1 MTLTDAPAR
10 PRPRDAG
17 RASPM
22 SLWRL
27 LWLELRRNAMP
38 WMFPL
43 LAALFVFD
51 PFRTAMGY
59 GPFWDL
65 RASVLENKLLPDF
78 VAFVAGVAA
87 WMGSRDSRRHTR
99 DLVDATARPRWTA
112 QLTTWAATTL
122 WVAAGFLCCVAVLY
136 GVTASQATWGG
147 PPWWPVA
154 VSLAELALISA
165 LGFAVGTFFP
175 SRFTAPLAAVGAFLL
190 CLEGFRNAVGR
201 SSGYALL
208 SPTTSVPDDDT
219 GLFHHYLPDVSIAQ
233 LMFLIGLTLVVL
245 AILGLRR
252 AADAGPRLRRAA
264 AVIAVAGLAAAGT
277 AVGLTGTA
285 RTQAYGTVIPALHDA
300 ANDRPVPYT
309 PVCGQAAGVPV
320 CAQPAYRNFLP
331 AMTAALAR
339 VLREIA
345 SLPGA
350 PARVD
355 QVAVNDLIA
364 SNGAAITGVPPVF
377 RLPVPATPD
386 ETSFGQNAS
395 TFSSYVQSTLVTG
408 FVLGAHGFVAYGP
421 PAGTPAQQ
429 AVVLALLQKAGTA
442 IQTGS
447 GPGNGQHPQAEQVAA
462 AARRF
467 AALPAATR
475 HDWLAAH
482 LAALRAGQVT
492 LAQLP

>member
-1 MTLTDAPAR
+1 MTVAEAPAR
-10 PRPRDAG
+10 SRPARAG
-17 RASPM
+17 HSSPM

-43 LAALFVFD
+43 LAVLFVLD

-87 WMGSRDSRRHTR
+87 WMGSRDNRRHTR

-122 WVAAGFLCCVAVLY
+122 WVAAGFLIFVAVLY

-165 LGFAVGTFFP
+165 LGFAAGTFFP

-201 SSGYALL
+201 SSVYALL
-208 SPTTSVPDDDT
+208 SPTTSVPDDGT

-233 LMFLIGLTLVVL
+233 LMFLIGLTVVVL
-245 AILGLRR
+245 AALGLRR

-285 RTQAYGTVIPALHDA
+285 RTQAYGTVIPALHNA
-300 ANDRPVPYT
+300 ANDRPILYT

-320 CAQPAYRNFLP
+320 CVHPAYRNFLP
-331 AMTAALAR
+331 DVTAALAP
-339 VLREIA
+339 VLRQIA
-345 SLPGA
+345 SLTGA

-386 ETSFGQNAS
+386 ERSFGQNAG
-395 TFSSYVQSTLVTG
+395 TFRSSLQATLVTLFVVGADG
-408 FVLGAHGFVAYGP
+408 FVFMGP
-421 PAGTPAQQ
+421 PGGSPAQQ
-429 AVVLALLQKAGTA
+429 AVELALLQKAGTA
-442 IQTGS
+442 TQTGG
-447 GPGNGQHPQAEQVAA
+447 GPGNAKAEQVAA
-462 AARRF
+462 AATRF
-467 AALPAATR
+467 AALPAASR
-475 HDWLAAH
+475 HAWLAAH
-482 LAALRAGQVT
+482 LAALRAGHIT

>member
-17 RASPM
+17 HASPM

-43 LAALFVFD
+43 LAALFAFD
-51 PFRTAMGY
+51 AFRSAMGY

-65 RASVLENKLLPDF
+65 RASALENKLLPDF

-87 WMGSRDSRRHTR
+87 WMASRDSRRRTR
-99 DLVDATARPRWTA
+99 DLVAATARPRWTA

-154 VSLAELALISA
+154 VCLAELALISA

-190 CLEGFRNAVGR
+190 SLVGFRNAVGR
-201 SSGYALL
+201 SGTYALL
-208 SPTTSVPDDDT
+208 SPTTYVPDDDT

-252 AADAGPRLRRAA
+252 AADAGPQLRRAA
-264 AVIAVAGLAAAGT
+264 AVIAAAGLAAAGT
-277 AVGLTGTA
+277 AIGLIGTA

-300 ANDRPVPYT
+300 ANDRPIPYT

-320 CAQPAYRNFLP
+320 CVHPAYRNFLP
-331 AMTAALAR
+331 DVSAALAQ

-355 QVAVNDLIA
+355 QVVVNDLIP
-364 SNGAAITGVPPVF
+364 SSGAAITGVPPVF

-386 ETSFGQNAS
+386 ETSFGQNAAS
-395 TFSSYVQSTLVTG
+395 FTSYLQSTLVTV
-408 FVLGAHGFVAYGP
+408 FVVGTHGFVTLGP
-421 PAGTPAQQ
+421 VGGTPAQQ
-429 AVVLALLQKAGTA
+429 AVVLALLQKARTA
-442 IQTGS
+442 TQTGS
-447 GPGNGQHPQAEQVAA
+447 GPGNGSHTKADQVAA

-467 AALPAATR
+467 AGLPATTR
-475 HDWLAAH
+475 HAWLAAH
-482 LAALRAGQVT
+482 LATLRAGDIT

>member
-17 RASPM
+17 RVSPM

-27 LWLELRRNAMP
+27 LGLELRRNAMP

-51 PFRTAMGY
+51 PYRTAMGY

-99 DLVDATARPRWTA
+99 DLVYATARPRWTA
-112 QLTTWAATTL
+112 QLITWAATTL

-154 VSLAELALISA
+154 VCLAELALISA
-165 LGFAVGTFFP
+165 LGFAAGAFFP
-175 SRFTAPLAAVGAFLL
+175 SRFTAPLAAVGAFLVS
-190 CLEGFRNAVGR
+190 LEGFRNAVGR
-201 SSGYALL
+201 SSAYALL
-208 SPTTSVPDDDT
+208 SPTTYVPNDDT
-219 GLFHHYLPDVSIAQ
+219 GLFHHYLPDLSIAQ
-233 LMFLIGLTLVVL
+233 LMFLIGLTLVTL
-245 AILGLRR
+245 AALGLPQ

-277 AVGLTGTA
+277 AVRLTGTA
-285 RTQAYGTVIPALHDA
+285 RIGTNGTVIPALHDG
-300 ANDRPVPYT
+300 ANDRPIPYT

-320 CAQPAYRNFLP
+320 CVHPAYRNFLP
-331 AMTAALAR
+331 AVTAALAP

-355 QVAVNDLIA
+355 QIAVDDLIP

-386 ETSFGQNAS
+386 ERSFGQNAAS
-395 TFSSYVQSTLVTG
+395 FTSYLQSTLVTL
-408 FVLGAHGFVAYGP
+408 VVVGAHGFVTYGP
-421 PAGTPAQQ
+421 MGGTPAQQ

-442 IQTGS
+442 THTGS
-447 GPGNGQHPQAEQVAA
+447 GPGNGSHAKADQVAA
-462 AARRF
+462 AATRF
-467 AALPAATR
+467 AALPATTR
-475 HDWLAAH
+475 HAWLAAH
-482 LAALRAGQVT
+482 LAALRAGGIT